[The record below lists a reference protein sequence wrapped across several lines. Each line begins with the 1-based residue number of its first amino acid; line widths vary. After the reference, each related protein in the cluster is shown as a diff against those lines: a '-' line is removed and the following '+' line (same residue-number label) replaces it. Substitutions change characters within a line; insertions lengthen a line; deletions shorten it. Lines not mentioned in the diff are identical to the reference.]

1 MRSIIHDV
9 SFPFHYFQ
17 FHAKSKDHQEL
28 DKEAKAIV
36 VLAFRNGPIESIH
49 SGKSCPTCHGKAG
62 YSRITNAEMKLIMKN
77 AVDHVYK
84 FGVVKKTDPVRYQE
98 IIKYGNEVAEQW
110 DDPTAVQI

>member
-1 MRSIIHDV
+1 MSVSRSIT
-9 SFPFHYFQ
+9 FPSMQ
-17 FHAKSKDHQEL
+17 NPKIDQEL
-28 DKEAKAIV
+28 AKEAKAIV

-98 IIKYGNEVAEQW
+98 IIKSGNEVGG
-110 DDPTAVQI
+110 AVG